1 MIQAAD
7 IKPCH
12 WDREFDDRSGPH
24 VTGYRCRE
32 HPRATMLH
40 TRSGRVSS
48 LIHYVDGVRC
58 AGGVVGLAEALNRPH
73 DRAGAPA
80 RLAALLSRITREAV
94 SYTHLTL
101 PTNREE

>member
-7 IKPCH
+7 LKRCP

-40 TRSGRVSS
+40 TRSDQVSP
-48 LIHYVDGVRC
+48 LVHYVDGVRC
-58 AGGVVGLAEALNRPH
+58 AGALWASLRRCTGRMTGLSLRPGWRRCCGVRLFWS
-73 DRAGAPA
+73 GAMA
-80 RLAALLSRITREAV
+80 CR
-94 SYTHLTL
+94 
-101 PTNREE
+101 